1 MSRGARGIIPPEIA
15 ARGAQALAQAVAPV
29 NGVQRALLLSE
40 DGFEIANWQSPDAQP
55 MQSRSLA
62 AMASSLMAMA
72 AAVGREIDFRNC
84 RRLTFEADGG
94 SVTLQAIQ
102 AEFPC
107 ILCLVLGPEAVLG
120 RSLWAGAEVAQ
131 LMGAVQPA
139 DPAKARQPA

>member
-1 MSRGARGIIPPEIA
+1 MSRGTRGIIPAEVA
-15 ARGAQALAQAVAPV
+15 TRGVHALEQAVAPV
-29 NGVQRALLLSE
+29 SGVQRALLLSE
-40 DGFEIANWQSPDAQP
+40 DGFEIASWQSPSAQP
-55 MQSRSLA
+55 MQSKSLA

-94 SVTLQAIQ
+94 TVTLQAIQ
-102 AEFPC
+102 ADFPC
-107 ILCLVLGPEAVLG
+107 ILCLVIGSDAVLG

-131 LMGAVQPA
+131 LMGAAPAA

>member
-1 MSRGARGIIPPEIA
+1 MSQGTRGIIPADIA
-15 ARGAQALAQAVAPV
+15 ARGVQALEQAVAPV

-40 DGFEIANWQSPDAQP
+40 DGFEIASWQSPDAQP

-94 SVTLQAIQ
+94 TVTLQAIQ
-102 AEFPC
+102 ADFPS
-107 ILCLVLGPEAVLG
+107 ILCLVLGAEAVLG

-131 LMGAVQPA
+131 LMGATQPA
-139 DPAKARQPA
+139 DPANIRQPA